1 MNIGFRPTFQYSH
14 NNISLEAHL
23 FDFNKDIYN
32 KPIKIEFL
40 LKIRDEIKFDRVED
54 LIQQIY
60 KDRELALRFFDL
72 NF

>member
-1 MNIGFRPTFQYSH
+1 MNIGFRPTFQYLP

-23 FDFNKDIYN
+23 FDFNKVIYN